1 MIKSAITHPPL
12 LAALAQCGHKTQ
24 VLIADGNYACMT
36 HAPKDATVVYLN
48 LAPGTLAAPPI
59 LEKLLA
65 CINVESAA
73 LMACPPDFTNTI
85 EAEYRQ
91 LLPAQCPV
99 EHLPR
104 EAFYAAVKSDQ
115 TLLVIASG
123 EQRRFAN
130 LLLTVAPGGVRI
142 DRDSSELP
150 RRAGAAHRLFD
161 ALASA
166 AAISGE
172 PILAD

>member
-104 EAFYAAVKSDQ
+104 EAFYAAVKSDR

-130 LLLTVAPGGVRI
+130 LLLTVAPGVKKGLVDRI
-142 DRDSSELP
+142 KR
-150 RRAGAAHRLFD
+150 GAPPLAVTDPQSVFPVLLQEPHRY
-161 ALASA
+161 SW
-166 AAISGE
+166 
-172 PILAD
+172 

>member
-24 VLIADGNYACMT
+24 VLIADGNYACVT

-104 EAFYAAVKSDQ
+104 EAFYAAVKSDR

-130 LLLTVAPGGVRI
+130 LLLTVAPGGEQREEIEDEKEGGSPSLVVTGSL
-142 DRDSSELP
+142 DFSHAP
-150 RRAGAAHRLFD
+150 TRRQL
-161 ALASA
+161 
-166 AAISGE
+166 
-172 PILAD
+172 

>member
-24 VLIADGNYACMT
+24 VLIADGNYACVT

-65 CINVESAA
+65 CINVESTA

-91 LLPAQCPV
+91 LLPEHCPI

-104 EAFYAAVKSDQ
+104 EAFYAAVKSDR

-123 EQRRFAN
+123 ERRRFAN
-130 LLLTVAPGGVRI
+130 LLLTVAPVV
-142 DRDSSELP
+142 
-150 RRAGAAHRLFD
+150 
-161 ALASA
+161 
-166 AAISGE
+166 
-172 PILAD
+172 

>member
-24 VLIADGNYACMT
+24 VLIADGNYACVT

-91 LLPAQCPV
+91 LLPEHCPI
-99 EHLPR
+99 E
-104 EAFYAAVKSDQ
+104 
-115 TLLVIASG
+115 
-123 EQRRFAN
+123 
-130 LLLTVAPGGVRI
+130 
-142 DRDSSELP
+142 
-150 RRAGAAHRLFD
+150 
-161 ALASA
+161 
-166 AAISGE
+166 
-172 PILAD
+172 

>member
-24 VLIADGNYACMT
+24 VLIADGNYACVT

-48 LAPGTLAAPPI
+48 RARHARRPADP
-59 LEKLLA
+59 EKLLA

-91 LLPAQCPV
+91 LLPAHCPV

-104 EAFYAAVKSDQ
+104 EAFYAAVKSDR

-130 LLLTVAPGGVRI
+130 LLLTVAPVV
-142 DRDSSELP
+142 
-150 RRAGAAHRLFD
+150 
-161 ALASA
+161 
-166 AAISGE
+166 
-172 PILAD
+172 